1 MAASSTVNITISF
14 LAGNR
19 ENISHSIASENG
31 EISYP
36 GLLRSIGFVQ
46 EKCNQVLTKV
56 IEDEKS
62 KRANLKL
69 GLKDSSPS
77 GNPSDDEQG
86 DDDDEDEDDDDDDI
100 TNTEPPEKK
109 HKT

>member
-1 MAASSTVNITISF
+1 MFFYKTSGRLLLPNKTKTKMAATSTVNITISF

-77 GNPSDDEQG
+77 GIPTSYMLLDFF
-86 DDDDEDEDDDDDDI
+86 
-100 TNTEPPEKK
+100 KF
-109 HKT
+109 